1 MAPPVQ
7 RIDDYKFGD
16 FGFIKDESDREM
28 YTHDFNLINDTYGA
42 WKALYNH
49 DSSKSF
55 MLETNGGIWD
65 YIKSKMWGGH
75 SGASA
80 SLCLR
85 NMEFIAKQG
94 WDDFVFLMRK

>member
-7 RIDDYKFGD
+7 RTTDHPFGD
-16 FGFIKDESDREM
+16 FSFIKNESDREM

-42 WKALYNH
+42 WKVLYKH

-55 MLETNGGIWD
+55 MFETKGDILD
-65 YIKSKMWGGH
+65 YIKSKMWKHH

-94 WDDFVFLMRK
+94 WDDFVFLMKK